1 MSSQQSQHRNTVII
15 ARDLGDSLE
24 VILRTDNFDQACLIF
39 LEEWQKDNRVIM
51 VDYVE
56 SVIIAACA
64 LRSHRRIEAARDS
77 WPEAEVKP

>member
-1 MSSQQSQHRNTVII
+1 MTSQQTQHQNTVII

-39 LEEWQKDNRVIM
+39 LEEWQKDRRIIM
-51 VDYVE
+51 IDYVE

-64 LRSHRRIEAARDS
+64 LRSHRQQETVKDS
-77 WPEAEVKP
+77 WPKAR